1 MEVRITRYWSCLTRT
16 VTCFCICVCMCVNVY
31 IVYVL
36 LCVSL
41 LYELAA
47 VLASQQA
54 AAVAVINPFPPA
66 PAK

>member
-1 MEVRITRYWSCLTRT
+1 MCISV
-16 VTCFCICVCMCVNVY
+16 CFIVY
-31 IVYVL
+31 IVNIL
-36 LCVSL
+36 LCVFL

>member
-1 MEVRITRYWSCLTRT
+1 
-16 VTCFCICVCMCVNVY
+16 MCVNVY

>member
-1 MEVRITRYWSCLTRT
+1 MLLELLLVFVY
-16 VTCFCICVCMCVNVY
+16 VCGMCVNVY